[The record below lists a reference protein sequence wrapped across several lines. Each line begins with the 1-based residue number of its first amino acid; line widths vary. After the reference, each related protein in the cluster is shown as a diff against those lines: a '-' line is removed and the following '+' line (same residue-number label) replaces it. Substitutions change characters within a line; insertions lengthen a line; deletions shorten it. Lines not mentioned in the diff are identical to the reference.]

1 MDRVERARRI
11 GEMKTRRRKRR
22 IQQDTFSGCPL
33 THHHTRRC
41 LRICRPGEQGKGSC
55 GRIAPH
61 SVKGRF
67 QQAVLDYNARTKQ
80 ARHPLRTRLAGP
92 VPATSTPLGS

>member
-1 MDRVERARRI
+1 
-11 GEMKTRRRKRR
+11 MKTRRRRR
-22 IQQDTFSGCPL
+22 GIQRDTFSGCPL

-41 LRICRPGEQGKGSC
+41 LRICRPGEQGVGSC

-67 QQAVLDYNARTKQ
+67 QQAVLDYNARTEQ
-80 ARHPLRTRLAGP
+80 ARRTLRTRLADP

>member
-1 MDRVERARRI
+1 MDRVERALRI
-11 GEMKTRRRKRR
+11 GEMKTRRRKRH
-22 IQQDTFSGCPL
+22 IQRDAFGGCPL

-41 LRICRPGEQGKGSC
+41 LRICRPGDQGKGAC

-67 QQAVLDYNARTKQ
+67 QQAILDYNARAEQ
-80 ARHPLRTRLAGP
+80 ARRSLGTRLAGP
-92 VPATSTPLGS
+92 VPAASTRLGS